1 MATMNTPSTKPVRSD
16 AQRAGVRRT
25 ALILGAYALAAYVL
39 FLYSVMGPK

>member
-1 MATMNTPSTKPVRSD
+1 MAAMSTPSTKPVRTD

-25 ALILGAYALAAYVL
+25 AWILGACAVTAYVV